1 MTQLCPKQASPRH
14 GFVFDKVPTVKG
26 SMYGCGGVLV
36 HNSPEDY
43 GCVLDCIF
51 EMALDVSCANGVSA
65 EKAVEEVVQLEGWR
79 ILPTHKKRI
88 IQRIEE

>member
-1 MTQLCPKQASPRH
+1 MTQLCHKQASPRH
-14 GFVFDKVPTVKG
+14 GFVFDKVPTVKD

-36 HNSPEDY
+36 HDSPEDY
-43 GCVLDCIF
+43 GCVLDCVF
-51 EMALDVSCANGVSA
+51 EMAIHVSCANDISA
-65 EKAVEEVVQLEGWR
+65 EEAVEEVLQVEGWR

>member
-1 MTQLCPKQASPRH
+1 MTQPCHKQASPRH

-26 SMYGCGGVLV
+26 SMYGGSITIYK
-36 HNSPEDY
+36 SPHSY
-43 GCVLDCIF
+43 GCVLDCVF
-51 EMALDVSCANGVSA
+51 EMALDVSCANGISA
-65 EKAVEEVVQLEGWR
+65 EMAVGEVVQLEGWR